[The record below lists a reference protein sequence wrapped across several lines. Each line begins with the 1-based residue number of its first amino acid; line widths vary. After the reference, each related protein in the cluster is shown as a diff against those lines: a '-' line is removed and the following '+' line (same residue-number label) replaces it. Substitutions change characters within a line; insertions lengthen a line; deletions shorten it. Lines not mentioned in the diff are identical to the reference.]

1 MRKTSLDCVY
11 QLAKIDER
19 VVFVGSDLG
28 PGVLDEFKNEFPDRF
43 FMEGIAE
50 QHAVGMAAGLA
61 MEGFVP
67 YVNTIATFLTR
78 RCFEQNVLD
87 LGLHN
92 TNVRLIANGGGV
104 VYAPLGPTHL
114 AIEDIAIMRS
124 IPNMSI
130 IAPCDADEMKRLM
143 MQTNDYQGPI
153 YIRLGK
159 GFDPIVSEESLECK
173 IGKNILIAEGADIVF
188 VTTGIT
194 LKLAI
199 QARANL
205 KESNI
210 NAGIIHC
217 HTLKPFDEDS
227 IIDSL
232 YKCPYIITIEDHL
245 VIG

>member
-11 QLAKIDER
+11 ELAKSDER

-92 TNVRLIANGGGV
+92 TNALNQEHFAQSTF
-104 VYAPLGPTHL
+104 LL
-114 AIEDIAIMRS
+114 
-124 IPNMSI
+124 
-130 IAPCDADEMKRLM
+130 KR
-143 MQTNDYQGPI
+143 
-153 YIRLGK
+153 
-159 GFDPIVSEESLECK
+159 
-173 IGKNILIAEGADIVF
+173 
-188 VTTGIT
+188 
-194 LKLAI
+194 
-199 QARANL
+199 
-205 KESNI
+205 
-210 NAGIIHC
+210 
-217 HTLKPFDEDS
+217 
-227 IIDSL
+227 
-232 YKCPYIITIEDHL
+232 
-245 VIG
+245 